1 MLCVL
6 QREVLDKGHRQR
18 TVSLGYEG
26 MMKFCHVVLVMSL
39 GMTADLVVGAQTP
52 SAGPVLVASEAMPEG
67 MLPDLLAGSGH
78 DSLLQGLAMTPEI
91 SQAIP
96 KPPEAPVPVHKL
108 TKMDR
113 LTLFWNDTYASP
125 GAFVGLSAGAF
136 VDQVRHTPAK
146 WDGDGSSYTRRFAS
160 EYGQLAARN
169 VIHEGL
175 AGIAGLDPRYSIC
188 NCDGKLHR
196 GAHALK
202 MTFTTYRQDG
212 RLVLDM
218 PQIAGA
224 YGSGIVSTYWY
235 PHHLYSPLVQ
245 GVQFGHEQ
253 MGEVLVGNLIQ
264 EFGPD
269 IKRSLHLHSLSTLT
283 HPRPFD
289 DD

>member
-1 MLCVL
+1 
-6 QREVLDKGHRQR
+6 
-18 TVSLGYEG
+18 
-26 MMKFCHVVLVMSL
+26 MKFCHVVLVMSL
-39 GMTADLVVGAQTP
+39 GMTADLVLAAQTP

-67 MLPDLLAGSGH
+67 ILADLLAGSGH
-78 DSLLQGLAMTPEI
+78 DLGITPEI

-96 KPPEAPVPVHKL
+96 KPPAAPIPVHPL

-113 LTLFWNDTYASP
+113 LTLFWNDSYASP
-125 GAFVGLSAGAF
+125 GAFVGISAGAL

-146 WDGDGSSYTRRFAS
+146 WDGDGSGYTRRFAS

-169 VIHEGL
+169 VIHESL
-175 AGIAGLDPRYSIC
+175 AGIAGLDPRYSVC
-188 NCDGKLHR
+188 NCGGTLHR

-202 MTFTTYRQDG
+202 LTFTTYRQDG
-212 RLVLDM
+212 TLVLDV

-253 MGEVLVGNLIQ
+253 MGEVLISNLIQ

-269 IKRSLHLHSLSTLT
+269 LKRSLHLHSLATLT
-283 HPRPFD
+283 HSRPD